1 MIKKLIKRNS
11 RSNQDLPKPLEPGVT
26 APEFVLP
33 ATTGSPISLRDL
45 QGRPVVLAFYP
56 ADNSPVCSNQL
67 ALYSE
72 AIHLFEQH
80 DAQILGI
87 SADDL
92 SSHREFSE
100 SLKLGFPLLAD
111 NDPAGFVARAYSV
124 YNEKDGKNERALFV
138 IDADGIIRWSFV
150 VPRNVNPGADGILET
165 LETLQHD
172 T

>member
-33 ATTGSPISLRDL
+33 ATTGNPISLRDL
-45 QGRPVVLAFYP
+45 QGQPVVLAFYP

-67 ALYSE
+67 ALYNE
-72 AIHLFEQH
+72 ALHLFEQH
-80 DAQILGI
+80 GAQILGI

-92 SSHREFSE
+92 ASHREFSE
-100 SLKLGFPLLAD
+100 SLNLGFPLLAD

>member
-33 ATTGSPISLRDL
+33 ATTGKSISLRDL
-45 QGRPVVLAFYP
+45 QGQPVVLAFYP

-67 ALYSE
+67 ALYNE
-72 AIHLFEQH
+72 ALHLFEEH
-80 DAQILGI
+80 GAQILGI

-92 SSHREFSE
+92 ASHREFSE
-100 SLKLGFPLLAD
+100 SLNLGFPLLAD
-111 NDPAGFVARAYSV
+111 NDPAGFVARAYGV